1 MVQALLNLD
10 GNTNRILNLV
20 KAKYDFKDKS
30 EAVSFVVDYFIE
42 MQEDPELRPEFMSK
56 LKKLEKK
63 GKFTDYKSL
72 SKLRDELENA

>member
-10 GNTNRILNLV
+10 NNTNRVLNLV

-30 EAVSFVVDYFIE
+30 KAVEFVVSYFIE
-42 MQEDPELRPEFMSK
+42 MQQDPELRPEFITK
-56 LKKLEKK
+56 LKNLEKK
-63 GKFTDYKSL
+63 GQFIGYKSL